1 MFSTMRTIST
11 VLVLGMGLS
20 VVSSAV
26 FVDTASAERKGQ
38 LGKTYNW

>member
-1 MFSTMRTIST
+1 MFSTMRTIAT

-26 FVDTASAERKGQ
+26 FVDTVQAKRG
-38 LGKTYNW
+38 LDDC